1 MRKRPP
7 FTHRISAEP
16 FSVRG
21 MAVITH
27 ETTDEE
33 DFVSKNDDSAHGVE
47 DSDGFVR
54 DRASFTHR
62 ETPQNPLSCAKGPFS
77 RTVSPL
83 SATPCAE
90 WQ

>member
-1 MRKRPP
+1 MKFSCAKGHP

-33 DFVSKNDDSAHGVE
+33 DFVRKREENAHNKNRKELCGVE
-47 DSDGFVR
+47 GKR
-54 DRASFTHR
+54 
-62 ETPQNPLSCAKGPFS
+62 
-77 RTVSPL
+77 
-83 SATPCAE
+83 
-90 WQ
+90 